1 MREESSGLIVGISIG
16 VVIGVALAVAAF
28 FCVRYHRKRSQIGN
42 SSSRR
47 AATIPIRAN
56 GADSCSVLS
65 DSSIGTESPKSTLQ
79 NGISFWLS
87 GLRKANVIPASG
99 ILEYS
104 YKDLQKATCNFTTLI
119 GQGAYGPVYK
129 AQMSTGETVAVKMLA
144 SDSKQGEKEF
154 QTEVTLLGR
163 LHHRNLVN
171 LVGYCAEK
179 NQHMLIY
186 VYMSRGSLA
195 SHLYSEKFE
204 PLNWE
209 LRVQIALDVA
219 RGLEYL
225 HDGAVPPVIHRD
237 IKSSNILLDQSMR
250 ARVADFGLSREEMV
264 SKHASHIRGTFG
276 YLDPEYISTRSFT
289 KKSDV
294 YSYGVLLFE
303 LIAGRNPLQGLMEHV
318 ELAAMNTEGKVGWE
332 EIGDPRLK
340 GNFDVEE
347 LNQVAALAHKCVSPI
362 PRRRPSMRDIVQ
374 VLSRSRKYRHSRKR
388 DMEDLTPRAHE
399 KQSLWSNS
407 KCSTGYNDFRLN
419 WGKPDRKTN
428 YGPLNG
434 VTVVNLG
441 AVNPIDK
448 EGEEGAGNSGNGGS
462 PELLCSKDRLRLFR
476 ADLLEDGSFD
486 EAVIGC
492 DGVFHVAASM
502 EFGVPAVEDLES
514 YVKTE
519 VINPAIRGTLNI
531 LKACSRSNTARRIVF
546 TSSISTLT
554 AKNSSGG
561 WIPIVDEACQ
571 THVHHVL
578 KTKASGWVY
587 ALSKLL
593 TEEAAFEYAEENG
606 IDLISVITTTV
617 GGPFLTP
624 TVPSSIQ
631 VLVSPI
637 TGDPKMLPI
646 LDSVNSRMG
655 SIALVHIEDICNAHV
670 FLMEHP
676 KAEGRYICCTQ
687 SCVMSELVE
696 LLRKEYPYCT
706 EAYQHGTGFNPR

>member
-1 MREESSGLIVGISIG
+1 MREESWGLIVGISIG

-28 FCVRYHRKRSQIGN
+28 FCIRYHRKRSQIGN

-179 NQHMLIY
+179 HQHMLIY

-195 SHLYSEKFE
+195 SHLYNEKFE

-225 HDGAVPPVIHRD
+225 HDGAVPSVIHRD

-347 LNQVAALAHKCVSPI
+347 LNQVAALAHKCVSPV
-362 PRRRPSMRDIVQ
+362 PRKRPSMRDIVQ
-374 VLSRSRKYRHSRKR
+374 VLSRILKYRHSRKR
-388 DMEDLTPRAHE
+388 DMEDLTPRA
-399 KQSLWSNS
+399 N
-407 KCSTGYNDFRLN
+407 
-419 WGKPDRKTN
+419 
-428 YGPLNG
+428 
-434 VTVVNLG
+434 
-441 AVNPIDK
+441 
-448 EGEEGAGNSGNGGS
+448 
-462 PELLCSKDRLRLFR
+462 
-476 ADLLEDGSFD
+476 
-486 EAVIGC
+486 
-492 DGVFHVAASM
+492 
-502 EFGVPAVEDLES
+502 
-514 YVKTE
+514 E
-519 VINPAIRGTLNI
+519 VIISMDQSE
-531 LKACSRSNTARRIVF
+531 SRTP
-546 TSSISTLT
+546 
-554 AKNSSGG
+554 
-561 WIPIVDEACQ
+561 IPQ
-571 THVHHVL
+571 HHRVE
-578 KTKASGWVY
+578 S
-587 ALSKLL
+587 
-593 TEEAAFEYAEENG
+593 
-606 IDLISVITTTV
+606 
-617 GGPFLTP
+617 
-624 TVPSSIQ
+624 
-631 VLVSPI
+631 
-637 TGDPKMLPI
+637 
-646 LDSVNSRMG
+646 LDSTTD
-655 SIALVHIEDICNAHV
+655 SIDV
-670 FLMEHP
+670 
-676 KAEGRYICCTQ
+676 
-687 SCVMSELVE
+687 
-696 LLRKEYPYCT
+696 
-706 EAYQHGTGFNPR
+706 